1 VKIISDPAPRRRQ
14 DFTLTMINIVFLLL
28 LFFISTG
35 SLSNREETEATVPET
50 HTLPMERLPRPLL
63 LLEADGRLLLDGQ
76 PVARDDLVAAA
87 KRATAQSG
95 RAGQPLSILAQ
106 RDMPAAAFLNIAE
119 TLRANQVPLQI
130 VTLHTTPVAAQ
141 AAP

>member
-1 VKIISDPAPRRRQ
+1 MKIISDPAQRRRQ

-28 LFFISTG
+28 LFFLTTG
-35 SLSNREETEATVPET
+35 SLSNREETQATVPET

-76 PVARDDLVAAA
+76 AISHEELVAAA
-87 KRATAQSG
+87 KRATEATG
-95 RAGQPLSILAQ
+95 RVGQPLSILAQ
-106 RDMPAAAFLNIAE
+106 RDMAASTFLNIAE

-130 VTLHTTPVAAQ
+130 VTLHTPPEAVPS
-141 AAP
+141 AP